1 MYIQFLKYRKIYFL
15 FSGILI
21 LASVAALIVFGLRF
35 GIDFVGGSLL
45 EIEYKNIRPSSEEIK
60 TDLKDLNLGE
70 IVIQP
75 TGEKGVIIRTIATDI
90 ETREMVIKRL
100 QERTDLTVMRNDLIG
115 PVIGRELRE
124 STILIALLSI
134 LVIVIYITL
143 AFSRVSVP
151 VASWQYSV
159 VSLIALIHDVV
170 ITLGVFAL
178 LGHFYYVE
186 ITIPIIVALLI
197 ILGYSINDTVVV
209 FDRIRENLIK
219 KIGETYE
226 ETVNF
231 SLNQTLIRSINTSL
245 TTLFPLIAIFFFGG
259 VTLKY
264 FALALIIGITFGV
277 YSSLFLAG
285 PLLVTRAERS
295 EAKRKDERSSSPTR
309 AERSEAKRKDERSS
323 SPTRAERSE
332 AKRQRR
338 HSLFE

>member
-21 LASVAALIVFGLRF
+21 LASITALVVFNLRLGL
-35 GIDFVGGSLL
+35 DFVGGSLL
-45 EIEYKNIRPSSEEIK
+45 EVEFKDDRLGVEEIK
-60 TDLKDLNLGE
+60 TELKNLDLGE

-75 TGEKGVIIRTIATDI
+75 TEERGVIIRMRATDV
-90 ETREMVIKRL
+90 ETRDLVIQRL
-100 QERTDLTVMRNDLIG
+100 QEKRELTVLRNDLIG
-115 PVIGRELRE
+115 PVIGQELRE
-124 STILIALLSI
+124 STVLISI
-134 LVIVIYITL
+134 LAILAIVIYITL
-143 AFSRVSVP
+143 AFSRVSAP

-170 ITLGVFAL
+170 ITFGFFAV

-186 ITIPIIVALLI
+186 VTIPIIVALLI

-219 KIGETYE
+219 RIGTTYE
-226 ETVNF
+226 ETVNI
-231 SLNQTLIRSINTSL
+231 SLNQTLVRSINTSL

-259 VTLKY
+259 ATLRY
-264 FALALIIGITFGV
+264 FALALIIGISFGV

-295 EAKRKDERSSSPTR
+295 EAKRRRGDTVFLSSWSN
-309 AERSEAKRKDERSS
+309 KK
-323 SPTRAERSE
+323 
-332 AKRQRR
+332 KKC
-338 HSLFE
+338 